1 MVLSYRQSTYHVP
14 HTSKC
19 IIHTTGTIRDGD
31 MISVTSPVFSS
42 INYTSGAI
50 NIAENFTVAVHVF
63 TESKEF
69 INNLPDGECYGT
81 LVCDDDDV
89 FNMYVRLQ

>member
-1 MVLSYRQSTYHVP
+1 MVLSFRQSTYHVP

-50 NIAENFTVAVHVF
+50 NTTETFNVTVRVF
-63 TESKEF
+63 TESKMF
-69 INNLPDGECYGT
+69 NNSLKDGECFGT
-81 LVCDDDDV
+81 LACDDDDI

>member
-1 MVLSYRQSTYHVP
+1 MVLSFRQSTYHVP

-50 NIAENFTVAVHVF
+50 NTTEAFNVTVRVF
-63 TESKEF
+63 TESKIF
-69 INNLPDGECYGT
+69 NNSLKDGECFGT
-81 LVCDDDDV
+81 LVCDDDDI

>member
-1 MVLSYRQSTYHVP
+1 
-14 HTSKC
+14 
-19 IIHTTGTIRDGD
+19 

-50 NIAENFTVAVHVF
+50 NTTETFNVTVRVF
-63 TESKEF
+63 TESKTF
-69 INNLPDGECYGT
+69 NNSLKDGECFGT
-81 LVCDDDDV
+81 LVCDDDDI